1 MYLILIPLIPQ
12 LPFVLADEL
21 HALSIGRNI
30 VKNLHMAGNEG
41 HFGNLQGVVSDY
53 KEPLYDVKELQSI
66 APTDLKQSF
75 DIRSL
80 IARVVDGSEFDEFKQ
95 LYGTVR
101 AKITTLPLT

>member
-1 MYLILIPLIPQ
+1 M
-12 LPFVLADEL
+12 PFILADEL
-21 HALSIGRNI
+21 HALCIGRNI

-41 HFGNLQGVVSDY
+41 VNSNLQGMISDY

-80 IARVVDGSEFDEFKQ
+80 IARIVDGSEFDEFKQ

-101 AKITTLPLT
+101 AKLPLYP